1 MASNKLIYNILE
13 LIPESPVNGI
23 CCIDGEIICQS
34 YQQGLHVCDFLG
46 AMGFDFHPEQLP
58 MKQSC
63 KIVEGK
69 IETKATKK
77 TTTKT
82 ITKVKNE
89 TSKNIELSEDVSEL
103 LEGLTLED
111 DISNNGEE

>member
-58 MKQSC
+58 MRQSC
-63 KIVEGK
+63 KIVKGK

-77 TTTKT
+77 TA
-82 ITKVKNE
+82 TKVKNKA
-89 TSKNIELSEDVSEL
+89 TKNIELSEDVSEL
-103 LEGLTLED
+103 LEGLSLED